1 MGNAQMCV
9 GVKYGIGMER
19 SWRAKLSPLFGW
31 FHHRPT
37 ARTTLSS
44 IDMRRSDLIPKGSKL
59 NEHWEQRLEDMI
71 VGGGVRIGMGLAV
84 CIILFAL
91 ARWAVS

>member
-1 MGNAQMCV
+1 
-9 GVKYGIGMER
+9 
-19 SWRAKLSPLFGW
+19 
-31 FHHRPT
+31 
-37 ARTTLSS
+37 
-44 IDMRRSDLIPKGSKL
+44 MRRSDLIPKGSKL

>member
-1 MGNAQMCV
+1 M
-9 GVKYGIGMER
+9 K
-19 SWRAKLSPLFGW
+19 
-31 FHHRPT
+31 HRG
-37 ARTTLSS
+37 
-44 IDMRRSDLIPKGSKL
+44 LIPKGSKL